1 MYSRCLLF
9 SLDIFI
15 IKANGVKFSCNTCL
29 RLSKLFAGKKWNEN
43 FATKNATKKNS
54 TCRSEKYMTFFF
66 LFGAFNN
73 SLLCFLKFWYFFA
86 FVFCLVYTR
95 LRELKKF
102 DFLWKFDFL
111 QNHSF
116 ERSLKNLI
124 CRKSGYEIFLIQSA
138 LKQTIQGRKVKSESY
153 LLNNSWLHKENSD
166 LVFAL
171 AL

>member
-9 SLDIFI
+9 SSHIFI
-15 IKANGVKFSCNTCL
+15 IK
-29 RLSKLFAGKKWNEN
+29 SKRCKIFIFATKKWNEN
-43 FATKNATKKNS
+43 FATKNATKKKQYVQI
-54 TCRSEKYMTFFF
+54 RKILGFFFF

-116 ERSLKNLI
+116 ERSLKKLI
-124 CRKSGYEIFLIQSA
+124 CIKSGYEIFLIQSA

-153 LLNNSWLHKENSD
+153 L
-166 LVFAL
+166 
-171 AL
+171 